1 MNALNDGVLAAT
13 FTCSLSDH
21 AGSAVALNVDNVLAK
36 KASTARRKAVQHLEG
51 ELYALDPAVPLFRL
65 FRHFW
70 DLDTDGRPLT
80 ALLCACARD
89 PLLRLT
95 APAVLAVPESVTVGS
110 ADIEKAIAV
119 AAPGKYSPV
128 TQSSIARNARSSW
141 TQSGHLRGKYSKLRA
156 HPKLTPGNTAFAL
169 ALGYFTGVRANMLFH
184 TFWTGLLDA
193 PEDRLKDMAIEASR
207 RGWLTYRGIGS
218 TVEVRFPATLITPA
232 EVPVE

>member
-1 MNALNDGVLAAT
+1 MKLAELAVLFGTVTSNGTRNDYVAAILN
-13 FTCSLSDH
+13 
-21 AGSAVALNVDNVLAK
+21 DNVLAK
-36 KASTARRKAVQHLEG
+36 KASTGRRKAVQHLG

-70 DLDTDGRPLT
+70 DLDKDGRPLC

-89 PLLRLT
+89 PQLRMT
-95 APAVLAVPESVTVGS
+95 APAILSVPEGVAVGS
-110 ADIEKAIAV
+110 SDIDKAIGVV
-119 AAPGKYSPV
+119 ADSRFNAS
-128 TQSSIARNARSSW
+128 TQNKIARNACSSW
-141 TQSGHLRGKYSKLRA
+141 TQSGHLRGRYNKLRT
-156 HPKLTPGNTAFAL
+156 HPKLTPANTAFAL
-169 ALGYFTGVRANMLFH
+169 ALGYLAGVRGNMLFH

-218 TVEVRFPATLITPA
+218 TVEVRFPADLIPPA